1 MYVLYLC
8 TYNKKNATEER
19 TVGTVEAWNYIMK
32 KVEHTVHRV
41 RPDVFL
47 RKQYDV
53 IRGRQLGYF
62 DQLSAGKKRRCT
74 VSYDM

>member
-1 MYVLYLC
+1 MHYIFC
-8 TYNKKNATEER
+8 IYNKKNATEER
-19 TVGTVEAWNYIMK
+19 TVGTVEAWNHIVK

-62 DQLSAGKKRRCT
+62 DQLLTGKK
-74 VSYDM
+74 